1 MERVWRIRLHLHNY
15 FRIFV
20 RKHLQHGKI
29 DVVVGG
35 AECPTQNRV
44 WKRNHDGTNELT
56 SVEAATRT
64 FCSWFLRVMDPK
76 QAHRKTRER
85 ASYLSIQHKNEV
97 ASLQKRIVGNEQ
109 TGEYDHDTT
118 TIQNSQHTTRHSHW
132 DDLVSS
138 RNSRPSPH
146 NAA

>member
-56 SVEAATRT
+56 SGRDFACGSSDPHILQLVPTSDGSEASAQ
-64 FCSWFLRVMDPK
+64 K
-76 QAHRKTRER
+76 NKRE
-85 ASYLSIQHKNEV
+85 SFVLIHST
-97 ASLQKRIVGNEQ
+97 QKRSCFPAKEN